1 MERDIS
7 QAFCRCGCGFYGNPA
22 TDGMCSKCFKD
33 AMKRKQAPPA
43 SSSTS
48 SSTNISNQISNALSN
63 SLSESNA
70 STMVRCEIASLAALI
85 PEKKLEQIDKQNF
98 TDESKVVKLEQDAT
112 VKLAE
117 KELLDTNNESSAG
130 KSETPSDA
138 PKIVKKKKTRCT
150 KCKINVGCI
159 GFPCRCGGIF
169 CATHRYANEHSC
181 TFDYKEH
188 GAEEIR
194 KNNPQVVGEKIQKI

>member
-1 MERDIS
+1 MERDMS

-22 TDGMCSKCFKD
+22 TDGMCSKCYKD

-43 SSSTS
+43 SSNT
-48 SSTNISNQISNALSN
+48 TNINQISNALSN
-63 SLSESNA
+63 SFNETDPSN
-70 STMVRCEIASLAALI
+70 TIASLAAALNI
-85 PEKKLEQIDKQNF
+85 PEKNLEIEKEAF
-98 TDESKVVKLEQDAT
+98 KEEVEKSKIVNLENETKTQT
-112 VKLAE
+112 E
-117 KELLDTNNESSAG
+117 KELLDTNNESAS

-138 PKIVKKKKTRCT
+138 PKIQKKKKTRCT

-169 CATHRYANEHSC
+169 CSTHRYANEHCC

>member
-1 MERDIS
+1 MS

-22 TDGMCSKCFKD
+22 TDGMCSKCYKD
-33 AMKRKQAPPA
+33 AMKRKQAPPQT
-43 SSSTS
+43 ST
-48 SSTNISNQISNALSN
+48 TTNNISNQISNALSN

-70 STMVRCEIASLAALI
+70 SNVVASLAAALNL
-85 PEKKLEQIDKQNF
+85 PEKNVEQQIEKDSFKETDKAF
-98 TDESKVVKLEQDAT
+98 PTTPAT
-112 VKLAE
+112 TISADNQPKTTIE
-117 KELLDTNNESSAG
+117 KELIETNDLSTS
-130 KSETPSDA
+130 KIETPTEQI
-138 PKIVKKKKTRCT
+138 KIQKKKKTRCT

-169 CATHRYANEHSC
+169 CASHRYANEHSC

-194 KNNPQVVGEKIQKI
+194 KNNPQIVGEKIQKI

>member
-1 MERDIS
+1 MS

-22 TDGMCSKCFKD
+22 TDGMCSKCYKD

-43 SSSTS
+43 SSNT
-48 SSTNISNQISNALSN
+48 TNINQISNALSN
-63 SLSESNA
+63 SFNETDPSN
-70 STMVRCEIASLAALI
+70 TIASLAAALNI
-85 PEKKLEQIDKQNF
+85 PEKNLEIEKEAF
-98 TDESKVVKLEQDAT
+98 KEEVEKSKIVNLENETKTQT
-112 VKLAE
+112 E
-117 KELLDTNNESSAG
+117 KELLDTNNESAS

-138 PKIVKKKKTRCT
+138 PKIQKKKKTRCT

-169 CATHRYANEHSC
+169 CSTHRYANEHCC